1 MRRSSLLLPWLL
13 WAVGAAAM
21 ALIVDHKSMTKG
33 PLQVATVLVAVVTLC
48 ALAILATRTARRTT
62 RGPGLDPGRYERLE
76 SGVATRDAVLAAI
89 QYLWTPRPAAH
100 LLVIAADALLYL
112 LKATSVTTYLPD
124 PDDPAWLTRTDLV
137 GPEPGPSGPA
147 CLPVNL
153 ARRGI
158 RRQGGDWLLAPIL
171 DADDDPRALLLLT
184 GIPREYD
191 EEATAILEMFVTHI
205 AGALANAHQR
215 DTIMARASEDDLT
228 GLLNH
233 RVLQER
239 LGSEV
244 LRARETNHPLCLMMI
259 DLDNFGAINNTH
271 GHQIGDATL
280 VAVARALRQTL
291 RSIDIPSRYGGDEFA
306 VILPETSLDEAALV
320 AERVRAAISNLQQDG
335 QSLPANLDASIGI
348 AELGVH
354 ASSRDELVRA
364 ADQAAFAA
372 KHGGKGRIARP
383 EDALLTLQGDED
395 SMAQQLQHAT
405 MATVEALAAAVDA
418 KDPYTRGHSQR
429 VSLYAAAIAE
439 AMRLGSADVA
449 RVRLAGLLHDVGKIG
464 VPDTILTKTGP
475 LEDEEYSVLQKHPVT
490 GERMLASVPFLREI
504 LPAVRHHHERWDGKG
519 YPDGLA
525 TRSIPTE
532 ATILAVADAFDAMT
546 TSRPYRAAHSF
557 KEACRRIREGAGTQF
572 DPLVV
577 GAFERAIEEGGL
589 AVVASHGTTVLGTKQ
604 LPEGAVSISAR
615 LAERQARR
623 ESAAAHKLAV

>member
-13 WAVGAAAM
+13 WAIGAAAI
-21 ALIVDHKSMTKG
+21 AVIVDHRSMTQG
-33 PLQVATVLVAVVTLC
+33 PLQIATVLVAVVTLFG
-48 ALAILATRTARRTT
+48 LAVLATRAARRVT
-62 RGPGLDPGRYERLE
+62 RNPDLDSWRFERLE

-100 LLVIAADALLYL
+100 VLTIAADALLYL
-112 LKATSVTTYLPD
+112 LNATTVTTYLSD
-124 PDDPAWLTRTDLV
+124 PDDPAWLTRIGLV
-137 GPEPGPSGPA
+137 GSEQGLAGPA
-147 CLPVNL
+147 CLPVNI
-153 ARRGI
+153 A
-158 RRQGGDWLLAPIL
+158 RQGIGRQGQWLLAPII
-171 DADDDPRALLLLT
+171 DADNAPRSVLLLT
-184 GIPREYD
+184 GVPKAHD
-191 EEATAILEMFVTHI
+191 EEATAILEMFVAHV
-205 AGALANAHQR
+205 AGALANAQQR
-215 DTIMARASEDDLT
+215 DSIMARAAEDDLT

-233 RVLQER
+233 RVVQER
-239 LGSEV
+239 LDTEV
-244 LRARETNHPLCLMMI
+244 LRARETDHPLCLMMI

-271 GHQIGDATL
+271 GHQVGDATL

-291 RSIDIPSRYGGDEFA
+291 RPIDIAARYGGDEFA

-320 AERVRAAISNLQQDG
+320 AERVRTAISNLHPDG
-335 QSLPANLDASIGI
+335 QSLPAHLDASIGI
-348 AELGVH
+348 AELGPH

-364 ADQAAFAA
+364 ADQAAYAA

-383 EDALLTLQGDED
+383 EDALLALQGDED
-395 SMAQQLQHAT
+395 SVAQQLQHAT

-429 VSLYAAAIAE
+429 VSLYAAAVAD
-439 AMRLGSADVA
+439 AMRLSSTDVA

-464 VPDTILTKTGP
+464 VPDTILSKTGP
-475 LEDEEYSVLQKHPVT
+475 LEDEEYCVLQKHPVT

-519 YPDGLA
+519 YPDRLA
-525 TRSIPTE
+525 TRSIPTD

-557 KEACRRIREGAGTQF
+557 KEACRRIREGSGTQF

-577 GAFERAIEEGGL
+577 GAFERALEEGSL
-589 AVVASHGTTVLGTKQ
+589 AVAASDGTTVLGTKQ
-604 LPEGAVSISAR
+604 LPEGAVSISLR

-623 ESAAAHKLAV
+623 ESATAHRMAV